1 MTELLAT
8 LGIVAGIVASLIAA
22 LRAKTTASPRVVAIL
37 SIALG
42 PVVGMLV
49 HSSGYLDF
57 TGALGG
63 KAYLLSAAWGLV
75 ASFAGAGITN
85 ANLLH
90 AIAPPD
96 GAAPT
101 S

>member
-8 LGIVAGIVASLIAA
+8 LGTVAGIVAALIAG
-22 LRAKTTASPRVVAIL
+22 LRAKTTASPRIVAIGSVL
-37 SIALG
+37 LG
-42 PVVGMLV
+42 PATAMLV
-49 HSSGYLDF
+49 HASGYLDF
-57 TGALGG
+57 AGTVGG
-63 KAYLLSAAWGLV
+63 KAYLLAAAWGLV
-75 ASFAGAGITN
+75 SSFAGAGITN